1 MFQKHVTRDRVVR
14 TFMAATVLFGTLFVT
29 ACPLFSSAK
38 GKLVQFMGKNDI
50 GLIDNQPD
58 YGITVTAVVKNV
70 GARDDIRIMVRLS
83 CDEGEWQRTQ
93 DVQFAPGETKTLN
106 YFFSEPTVNV
116 SNCQYSVRLWPS
128 AS

>member
-1 MFQKHVTRDRVVR
+1 MFQKHVTRARVVR

-38 GKLVQFMGKNDI
+38 GQLIQFTGKNDI
-50 GLIDNQPD
+50 GLIDSQPD

-70 GARDDIRIMVRLS
+70 GTRDAIRIMVRLS
-83 CDEGEWQRTQ
+83 CDEGEWRRTQ
-93 DVQFAPGETKTLN
+93 DVQFAAGETKTLN

-116 SNCQYSVRLWPS
+116 SNCQYGVRLWPS